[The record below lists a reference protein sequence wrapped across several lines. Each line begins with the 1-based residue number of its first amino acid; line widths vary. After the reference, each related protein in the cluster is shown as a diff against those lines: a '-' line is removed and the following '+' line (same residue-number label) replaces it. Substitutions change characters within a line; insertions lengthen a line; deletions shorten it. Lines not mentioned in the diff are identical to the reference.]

1 MIPKPYKEKDK
12 MKKKTSEILKAALAV
27 CLVLGAAL
35 AMIACGTNN
44 AQESSSGT
52 STAEAATTAPTIV
65 EDPKKIIDKKQK
77 SVLDILDLC
86 EEQYKEKYQG
96 DTSVDDIIGASKIIY
111 LNRVNF
117 EGGDENLHLAVQAL
131 NAGKGTLYVIHQA
144 QLSQENFNYLADKFE
159 IVDDKS
165 IPFSINP
172 IIRFSDD
179 YSGDYEYILESTKH
193 INEIED
199 EKILDIILNCFS
211 KALAQDQQDGAAG

>member
-1 MIPKPYKEKDK
+1 
-12 MKKKTSEILKAALAV
+12 MKKKASEILKAALAV
-27 CLVLGAAL
+27 CLLFGAAL

-77 SVLDILDLC
+77 SVLSAIDLC
-86 EEQYKEKYQG
+86 EEQFKNEYAEMSDYIELISGYDRFIFLERRTSDRGEEKNYI
-96 DTSVDDIIGASKIIY
+96 DLSSMDLK
-111 LNRVNF
+111 NREAF
-117 EGGDENLHLAVQAL
+117 EIFST
-131 NAGKGTLYVIHQA
+131 K
-144 QLSQENFNYLADKFE
+144 LSGEDCRYLADKFG
-159 IVDDKS
+159 IADDELVEFF
-165 IPFSINP
+165 IP